1 LNEPSS
7 AKRRAKENT
16 RAALLSPAAKNH
28 RAGINAFLEDNGVK
42 LPDMHQVTVL
52 ARSALPHRAIADS
65 LREFVAG
72 SEAPRLIR
80 H

>member
-1 LNEPSS
+1 
-7 AKRRAKENT
+7 
-16 RAALLSPAAKNH
+16 LLSPAAKNH
-28 RAGINAFLEDNGVK
+28 RAGINAFLEVK

-65 LREFVAG
+65 LREFVVG

>member
-7 AKRRAKENT
+7 AKRRANENT

-28 RAGINAFLEDNGVK
+28 RAGINAFLEVK

-65 LREFVAG
+65 PEDLLVGR
-72 SEAPRLIR
+72 EAPCLI
-80 H
+80 HH